1 MEASHPQAGCLDE
14 PVDPGPDGFDG
25 LFYGHATRVTRLAA
39 LLGAEDPED
48 VAAEAF
54 CRLYAA
60 RGRLRGD
67 GGEVVAYLNRI
78 VVNEVRDRF
87 RRRRHAASR
96 LHLVTA
102 PGTTAG
108 ADGLGVAVRDALAAL
123 PPRQREALVL
133 RYWLDLPVAAIADAM
148 GVRPG
153 TAKSLVSRGL
163 DALEPRL
170 TDLEEEER

>member
-1 MEASHPQAGCLDE
+1 VDGQQVTDDWLDE
-14 PVDPGPDGFDG
+14 RVDPRGADFDD
-25 LFYGHATRVTRLAA
+25 LFYGHAARVTRLAA

-60 RGRLRGD
+60 RGRIHGNPN
-67 GGEVVAYLNRI
+67 EVVAYLNRI

-87 RRRRHAASR
+87 RRRSHAASR
-96 LHLVTA
+96 AHLVRVA
-102 PGTTAG
+102 ATTPG
-108 ADGLGVAVRDALAAL
+108 ADGLGVAVRDALAGL
-123 PPRQREALVL
+123 PPRQREAIVL
-133 RYWLDLPVAAIADAM
+133 RYWLDLPVAGIADAM

-163 DALEPRL
+163 DALEAVL
-170 TDLEEEER
+170 TDPEEGR